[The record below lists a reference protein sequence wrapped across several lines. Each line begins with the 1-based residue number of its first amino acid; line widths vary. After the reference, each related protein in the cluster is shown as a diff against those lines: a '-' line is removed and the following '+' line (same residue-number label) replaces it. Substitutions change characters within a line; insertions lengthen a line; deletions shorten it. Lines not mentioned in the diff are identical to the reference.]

1 MKKETKWYK
10 SVLPSIAA
18 LLVAT
23 ASLLPIG
30 CGSDKE
36 TIQNIGSDT
45 LLTIAQAWAEAYK
58 LVEPKISV
66 EVNGGGSGTGI
77 AALINGTANI
87 ANASRS
93 MKPEEKENAEKNT
106 GKTPKELI
114 VGFDAI
120 AVYVHKDNPLNEIS
134 LDQLADIYG
143 EEGKIVNWTELGID
157 APGGKNEIIRISR
170 QNNSGTY
177 AFFREAVLGKK
188 RDYKLGSRDMHG
200 SKDVVELVGKTIGSI
215 GYSGMGYATE
225 EVKMLKVIGRGDDA
239 SAYAPSIVNTLSKKY
254 PISRPLLMYTLGEP
268 TGKIKTYLDWCLS
281 EAGQKIVENN
291 GFVPLPTN

>member
-1 MKKETKWYK
+1 MRMKTKRSIRSIPAK
-10 SVLPSIAA
+10 TSIVLSALFLPS
-18 LLVAT
+18 
-23 ASLLPIG
+23 G

-58 LVEPKISV
+58 VVDPSISV

-77 AALINGTANI
+77 AALINGTAGI

-106 GKTPKELI
+106 GKTPKELT
-114 VGFDAI
+114 VGYDAI
-120 AVYVHKDNPLNEIS
+120 AVYVHKDNPLNEIT
-134 LDQLADIYG
+134 LDQLAEIYV
-143 EEGKIVNWTELGID
+143 EDGKIVNWDELGID
-157 APGGKNEIIRISR
+157 PPGGKNEIIRVSR

-200 SKDVVELVGKTIGSI
+200 SKDVVELVGKTIGAI

-225 EVKMLKVIGRGDDA
+225 EVKMLKVIGRGDDK
-239 SAYAPSIVNTLSKKY
+239 APYPPNVETTLSKKY

-268 TGKIKTYLDWCLS
+268 TGKIKAYLDWCLS
-281 EAGQKIVENN
+281 AAGQKIVEEN
-291 GFVPLPTN
+291 GFVPLPTNE

>member
-120 AVYVHKDNPLNEIS
+120 AVYVHKDNPLDEIT

>member
-77 AALINGTANI
+77 AALINGTADI

>member
-77 AALINGTANI
+77 AALINGTADI

-268 TGKIKTYLDWCLS
+268 TGKIKAYLDWCLS